1 MSYMPEKAPMSSHNL
16 TTGKLIDANLIATHA
31 YQVLPAQKPHCVFAR
46 SAVVSQW
53 SWEGEGSV
61 AKPLIIAHRGASQ
74 QAPENTLPAIEKAL
88 EAGVDMLA
96 LEVQKTKDDQPVV
109 LADVSLDRT
118 TNGTG
123 RVARMTADEVRS
135 LDAGSW
141 FNPAYAGVKVPTLA
155 EGVAAVADKARLML
169 SLPETRSGTPW
180 AQRLAETLQAR
191 QRPAEDVLVF
201 NDSESLKSFR
211 ELAPAFTYA
220 LALGE
225 KVDGWLYLEKAG
237 RMGLK
242 AVRPHRAQIDSVLV
256 RQAHAK
262 NIQVF
267 AYFANEETD
276 LRELLD
282 LRVDGI
288 VTGRPERMRKLLQEA

>member
-1 MSYMPEKAPMSSHNL
+1 V
-16 TTGKLIDANLIATHA
+16 T
-31 YQVLPAQKPHCVFAR
+31 
-46 SAVVSQW
+46 
-53 SWEGEGSV
+53 
-61 AKPLIIAHRGASQ
+61 KPLIIAHRGASQ

-88 EAGVDMLA
+88 QEGVDMLA
-96 LEVQKTKDDQPVV
+96 LEVQKTKDDQAIL

-118 TNGTG
+118 TNGAG
-123 RVARMTADEVRS
+123 RAARMTLDEIRA

-141 FNPAYAGVKVPTLA
+141 FNAAFAGAKVPTLA
-155 EGVAAVADKARLML
+155 EAVAAVAGKARLML
-169 SLPETRSGTPW
+169 ALPETRAGTPW
-180 AQRLAETLQAR
+180 AQRVAQELQAR
-191 QRPAEDVLVF
+191 TQAAEDVLVF
-201 NDSESLKSFR
+201 TDSESLKSFR
-211 ELAPAFTYA
+211 EIAPAFTYA

-242 AVRPHRAQIDSVLV
+242 AVRPYRAQIDSVLV

-267 AYFANEETD
+267 AYFANEEDD
-276 LRELLD
+276 LREMLE

-288 VTGRPERMRKLLQEA
+288 VTGRPERLRKLLSPES